1 MIVGSVIYTVQAVDE
16 DRSPANNEI
25 TYSLISGDQ
34 GMFTIHPQRG
44 DIQVHR
50 LLDRERDG
58 EQYSLVVSAV
68 DNGQPSQSSQQTI
81 SVKVCLSISEV
92 CLSISECLHI
102 RFMCIHFPG

>member
-81 SVKVCLSISEV
+81 SVKVCLSISE
-92 CLSISECLHI
+92 CLHI